1 MTSHPFGPDPDPE
14 IEGRSGRDGSMVPG
28 AAFRPPA
35 DDDELLTRTERRTP
49 ATRRRSPL
57 RNAIEW
63 LLVIGG
69 ALLVALVIKAFL
81 FQAFYI
87 PSASMEPTL
96 TAGDRVLVNK
106 LSYDLHDVNRGDVI
120 VFERPPNAPPS
131 EIEDLIKRAIGLGGD
146 TIEGRDGTVYINGE
160 PLEEPYLPAGTV
172 TEPFAPVQV
181 PEGHVFVMGDNR
193 GDSQDS
199 RVFGPIDEELIV
211 GRAFVTVWP
220 IGRFD
225 LL

>member
-1 MTSHPFGPDPDPE
+1 MTSHPFGSDRDDE
-14 IEGRSGRDGSMVPG
+14 VEGRSGREGTAVPG

-35 DDDELLTRTERRTP
+35 EEDELLGRSAGRTTRS
-49 ATRRRSPL
+49 RRSPV

-87 PSASMEPTL
+87 PSESMEPTL
-96 TAGDRVLVNK
+96 EVGDRVLVNK
-106 LSYDLHDVNRGDVI
+106 LSYDLHDVNRGDII
-120 VFERPPNAPPS
+120 VFHRPPDEPPS
-131 EIEDLIKRAIGLGGD
+131 EIDDLIKRVVGLPGD
-146 TIEGRDGTVYINGE
+146 TIEGRGGTVYVNGTA
-160 PLEEPYLPAGTV
+160 LAEPYLPEGTV
-172 TEPFAPVQV
+172 TDPFAPVQV
-181 PEGHVFVMGDNR
+181 PEDQVFVMGDNR
-193 GDSQDS
+193 GDSRDS
-199 RVFGPIDEELIV
+199 RVFGPIDQDLIV

-220 IGRFD
+220 LGRLD